1 MSEVAQ
7 TTKEVIEVVTTALQ
21 PLADKLGTTAQYVWG
36 LQVKQAYVEGFIA
49 LGGLMFGIFL
59 CGLSVWLVK
68 HLTNERGYD
77 IVDVFIIIFLFFII
91 GFKIKLLPFKGN
103 ISSFFG
109 LNVLE
114 SKEYLIS
121 QPALLPILTLKN
133 RFPLISTLVAFKQS

>member
-21 PLADKLGTTAQYVWG
+21 PLAEKLGTTAQYVWG

-68 HLTNERGYD
+68 HLTNERSYD
-77 IVDVFIIIFLFFII
+77 IVDVFIIIFLD
-91 GFKIKLLPFKGN
+91 
-103 ISSFFG
+103 
-109 LNVLE
+109 
-114 SKEYLIS
+114 SK
-121 QPALLPILTLKN
+121 
-133 RFPLISTLVAFKQS
+133 